1 MWKSV
6 LELEKQWLQWID
18 FVVCKWCHLWP
29 VGFTHL
35 CVTGLLVVTD
45 CFLRLC
51 LGDTSFVTTS
61 SPFILL
67 PSDLLFLQP
76 VTPIALRSAEE
87 QQETIPI
94 TPLQGAYTSSPHSVT
109 LLNRSAPHSN
119 YHPSQR
125 LQMALPYPGH
135 AHSGYIPPPM
145 PGAVPVLPPHPHMPS
160 RPAPNTSQFYP
171 YPWP

>member
-1 MWKSV
+1 MTT
-6 LELEKQWLQWID
+6 
-18 FVVCKWCHLWP
+18 VVSDVTCDLL
-29 VGFTHL
+29 GLRTYL

-51 LGDTSFVTTS
+51 LGDTSPLCLGDTS
-61 SPFILL
+61 PSFLPFHC
-67 PSDLLFLQP
+67 LFLQP
-76 VTPIALRSAEE
+76 VAPIALRPAEE

-109 LLNRSAPHSN
+109 LLNRSTPHSS
-119 YHPSQR
+119 YHPSQG
-125 LQMALPYPGH
+125 LQMALPYPTM

-160 RPAPNTSQFYP
+160 RPAPITSQFYP
-171 YPWP
+171 YP

>member
-1 MWKSV
+1 MS
-6 LELEKQWLQWID
+6 L
-18 FVVCKWCHLWP
+18 
-29 VGFTHL
+29 
-35 CVTGLLVVTD
+35 VTGWVYTLVCYRVISSDRLLSPVMSWGY
-45 CFLRLC
+45 LI
-51 LGDTSFVTTS
+51 VTTS
-61 SPFILL
+61 SPFILH

-109 LLNRSAPHSN
+109 LLNRSAPHSS

-135 AHSGYIPPPM
+135 AHSGYILPPM
-145 PGAVPVLPPHPHMPS
+145 PGAAPVLPPHPHMPS
-160 RPAPNTSQFYP
+160 RPASNTSQFYP